1 MPLNSPEVFR
11 NSHFLFLFINQKVGQ
26 SMRREEREKAEKRKK
41 KLTIGLNL
49 AVVIHSLAFFLGMIH
64 FA

>member
-1 MPLNSPEVFR
+1 
-11 NSHFLFLFINQKVGQ
+11 
-26 SMRREEREKAEKRKK
+26 MRREEREKAEKRKK